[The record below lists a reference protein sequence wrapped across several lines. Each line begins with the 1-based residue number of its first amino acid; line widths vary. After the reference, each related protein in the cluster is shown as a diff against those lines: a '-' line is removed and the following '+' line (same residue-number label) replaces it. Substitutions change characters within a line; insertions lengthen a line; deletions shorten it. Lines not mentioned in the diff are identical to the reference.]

1 MVVGVCKR
9 SSGSGLTSKRWRA
22 VAGGG
27 TATGSSPATA
37 KQGVPATNRDGENSE
52 IKMRAMGTHLGDR
65 KGGRIVGGADRGGA
79 AELRRPFGA
88 AALRK

>member
-9 SSGSGLTSKRWRA
+9 SSGNVLTSKRWRA

-37 KQGVPATNRDGENSE
+37 KQGLPATNRDGENSE
-52 IKMRAMGTHLGDR
+52 SKRAMGTHPGDR
-65 KGGRIVGGADRGGA
+65 KEGRITGGADRGDA
-79 AELRRPFGA
+79 AELR
-88 AALRK
+88 